1 MCDTFGV
8 INNKYALFAKN
19 SDRSPNEPQV
29 IQFIR
34 RHKNKNKKLKTTYIE
49 IEEVEEVYSILISR
63 PSWLWGCEMGVNEYG
78 LCIGNEAIF
87 TKGKYNKTG
96 LTGMDLVRLAL
107 ERCKTSKEAKDLIIE
122 LIKKYNQGGN
132 CGYDHNFYY
141 DNSFLIMDRN
151 NIYVLETSKDKFNYE
166 KKDMWSISNL
176 VTLDN
181 SNIKEDKLYRYFSGS
196 KIRNKLVKDKL
207 NKDIDVLDAFNIL
220 RLHNSNNYIKKG
232 SVKSVCMH
240 AGGIVGDHTTSSM
253 VIKVD
258 KNIDIYFT
266 GTSLPCKSVFK
277 QFRFNDK
284 VLYPV
289 MLDNNPKYWYE
300 QEFIKRKID
309 SKKISSN
316 YYQKREE
323 YEQRI
328 INTNISL
335 KEQLKLERELNNILL
350 SSQDKIKKG
359 IYYRKYFKKKNKLLK
374 ENYYA

>member
-49 IEEVEEVYSILISR
+49 IDEVEEVYSILISR

-151 NIYVLETSKDKFNYE
+151 NIYVLETSKDKFNYK

-196 KIRNKLVKDKL
+196 NIRNKLVKDKL

-328 INTNISL
+328 INTDMSL